1 MTEKYQGLV
10 GVNDHFH
17 VADLMMED
25 IGKLP
30 WIAEVIGSVF
40 NIALETFKHR
50 KLLARLKLLI
60 EE

>member
-30 WIAEVIGSVF
+30 WIAEVIGSVS
-40 NIALETFKHR
+40 NIALDTFKHR
-50 KLLARLKLLI
+50 KL
-60 EE
+60 